1 MGDHLKVG
9 AHDGAVLAVEVHL
22 AVEHRQFGALLLRLE
37 QLLEVAEGNL
47 DRLRGQCLGERLA
60 HRLLGSQTADLLDRR
75 ADIGDGGVHRHGP
88 DDFPGVF
95 GHQPVSFLRQLQ
107 LDLRLAQLGDVAR
120 GALQDH
126 RAVLTLPRPGPD
138 SARPLVAV
146 AVPPDQ
152 FHRGL
157 AARGQ
162 RERLSQPLRGSRVDP
177 AQHGRRVG
185 ECLARRHPDLA
196 FQRIVDELESQIRL
210 HPQDEE
216 HQRAVVGQ
224 AAEPL
229 AVGRCTLAHRTPVCW
244 RRIGEE

>member
-1 MGDHLKVG
+1 MRDHLKVG

-22 AVEHRQFGALLLRLE
+22 AVEVREFGPVLLRLE
-37 QLLEVAEGNL
+37 QLLEITERDL
-47 DRLRGQCLGERLA
+47 DGLRGEGLGQRLT
-60 HRLLGSQTADLLDRR
+60 HRLLGGHAAGLLDRR

-88 DDFPGVF
+88 DDFPGVL

-107 LDLRLAQLGDVAR
+107 FDLRLAQLGDVAR

-126 RAVLTLPRPGPD
+126 RAVIALPRPGPNA
-138 SARPLVAV
+138 ARPLVAV

-196 FQRIVDELESQIRL
+196 FQRIVDELEGQIRL

-229 AVGRCTLAHRTPVCW
+229 AVGRRTLAHRTPVCW